1 MLRDANSVG
10 IVKRLVASLAGL
22 WLCCAA
28 VAAAADEAPADG
40 FVTGD
45 WWLES
50 TPQLWSVS
58 GDGGLTPAGGRAL
71 PSLGFVD
78 LPGPEDE
85 VAFPQS
91 AAAPAGVGGFVRLG
105 PWSLDGSTEGESL
118 LAVDPYAGL
127 RQGGL
132 DLGFGEETDDVDG
145 DGDFVTPFVGAR
157 TVLQFTPRWSMT
169 ALGDVGSDF
178 AWQAAGLVGYNFG
191 LFADDDAKFMVGYR
205 ALYQDYSGDSDGAFS
220 WDVTLHG
227 PMTAFSLRF

>member
-1 MLRDANSVG
+1 MCGDVSVAG
-10 IVKRLVASLAGL
+10 IVKRLIAPLAGL
-22 WLCCAA
+22 CLAFS
-28 VAAAADEAPADG
+28 VASALAEERSSDG

-45 WWLES
+45 WWLAS
-50 TPQLWSVS
+50 APQLWSIT
-58 GDGGLTPAGGRAL
+58 GDGGLPGAGRAQ
-71 PSLGFVD
+71 PALGYLD
-78 LPGPEDE
+78 LEGARDP
-85 VAFPQS
+85 
-91 AAAPAGVGGFVRLG
+91 AAATAAPTGVSGFLRLG
-105 PWSLDGSTEGESL
+105 SWSLDGSAAGGTL

-132 DLGFGEETDDVDG
+132 DLGLSEAEGTGEEEDD
-145 DGDFVTPFVGAR
+145 DFVTPFVGAR

-191 LFADDDAKFMVGYR
+191 LFADDDAKFLVGYR
-205 ALYQDYSGDSDGAFS
+205 ALYQDYGDREGDFS